1 MIAMGAG
8 TNHWFHSDEIYRTFL
23 AMVLM
28 CGCQGKN
35 GGGWAHYVGQE
46 KVRPL
51 TGFQTVAFASD
62 WVRPTRH
69 QAATPFFSLLSGQWR
84 YADVFPD
91 RLASPLGTGAFK
103 GMHIADMNALG
114 ARLGWLPSF
123 PSFDRSTLDLV
134 DDAERA
140 GVDPAEFV
148 VSELREGRL
157 RFACEDPDAD
167 AEPSAGDDGL
177 AGEPAGLVRQG
188 PRVLPQAHAGR
199 GRAGRARRGGRARAP
214 AARRHLAGGAG
225 GEARPLH
232 HHRLPDDLERALL
245 GRRPSGGDLV
255 REARPLDDRSAPV
268 RAHLQSRPSRRRG
281 KPAPTGTRSRRS
293 PRSSRSWPR
302 SISAFAATSSRRRWP
317 TTRPTRSPSPTAA
330 CSTGAPGSASRCPA
344 RPCPS

>member
-23 AMVLM
+23 AMVLL

-91 RLASPLGTGAFK
+91 KLASPLGTGRFK

-123 PSFDRSTLDLV
+123 PSFDRNSLDLV

-140 GVDPAEFV
+140 GVDPAAHV
-148 VSELREGRL
+148 VSELQSRTASVRL
-157 RFACEDPDAD
+157 RRPGRRP
-167 AEPSAGDDGL
+167 EPPAGDDGV
-177 AGEPAGLVRQG
+177 AGEPARLVGQG
-188 PRVLPQAHAGR
+188 PRVLPQAHAGCR
-199 GRAGRARRGGRARAP
+199 RAGGARRGGRARAP
-214 AARRHLAGGAG
+214 PARCDLAGGAG
-225 GEARPLH
+225 
-232 HHRLPDDLERALL
+232 
-245 GRRPSGGDLV
+245 
-255 REARPLDDRSAPV
+255 REARSVHDDRFPDDVERAVLGCRSAGRDLV
-268 RAHLQSRPSRRRG
+268 
-281 KPAPTGTRSRRS
+281 
-293 PRSSRSWPR
+293 
-302 SISAFAATSSRRRWP
+302 
-317 TTRPTRSPSPTAA
+317 
-330 CSTGAPGSASRCPA
+330 
-344 RPCPS
+344 